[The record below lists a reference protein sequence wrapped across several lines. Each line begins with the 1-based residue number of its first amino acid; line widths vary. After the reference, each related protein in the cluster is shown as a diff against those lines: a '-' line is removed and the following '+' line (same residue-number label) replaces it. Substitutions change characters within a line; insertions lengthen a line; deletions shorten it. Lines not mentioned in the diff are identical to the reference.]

1 MQTKNKTSWN
11 QIFRSIGW
19 VIKLFLIVYLPII
32 GFALFIFGFIAIVI
46 IDPNKDLTS
55 LLSVSFGMLIAL
67 SSVCFSWVKTID
79 EKDVK
84 SIKEVKV
91 CGESFMLT
99 AIFLI
104 VAIALKYVSIQL
116 SVTQSVL
123 SQFIGK
129 SSFYLF
135 YIIIMTIITYFIVA
149 FSKLLYL
156 LFLRVDNSIRDI

>member
-79 EKDVK
+79 PSALPDDMTDENVTSENPPTLQDL
-84 SIKEVKV
+84 
-91 CGESFMLT
+91 ES
-99 AIFLI
+99 
-104 VAIALKYVSIQL
+104 
-116 SVTQSVL
+116 
-123 SQFIGK
+123 
-129 SSFYLF
+129 
-135 YIIIMTIITYFIVA
+135 
-149 FSKLLYL
+149 
-156 LFLRVDNSIRDI
+156 DDDIN